1 MVGGK
6 YLDMLSVCDRISEM
20 NKEFG
25 VVRESVDAV
34 LQLCESLGDDYAFV
48 KEIDKKKEKQAEIT
62 QESLWEEYDHDE
74 MLALARHL
82 AAFRDSRWTAYPH
95 SRIEK
100 TRYSSLNEE
109 FFTELPA
116 IAATKCVSLLLQ
128 KEELSGEVGLSA
140 RHSTCRSRW
149 NCSQPSSSSR
159 SSHNRMRTFLHC
171 SSASCP
177 PPRITSCRT
186 PRPPTSTP
194 SSRRSWRCTDSSRP
208 FSA

>member
-48 KEIDKKKEKQAEIT
+48 KEIDQKKEESAEIT
-62 QESLWEEYDHDE
+62 QESLWEEYDRDE
-74 MLALARHL
+74 MLVLAKHL
-82 AAFRDSRWTAYPH
+82 TTFRDSRWTSH
-95 SRIEK
+95 SHLHTEK

-116 IAATKCVSLLLQ
+116 IVATKCVSLLLQ
-128 KEELSGEVGLSA
+128 KGELPGEVGLAS
-140 RHSTCRSRW
+140 RHSTRRSRW
-149 NCSQPSSSSR
+149 SCSHPSSSSR
-159 SSHNRMRTFLHC
+159 SSHNRMRTFSRC

-194 SSRRSWRCTDSSRP
+194 SSRHSWRCTDSSRR